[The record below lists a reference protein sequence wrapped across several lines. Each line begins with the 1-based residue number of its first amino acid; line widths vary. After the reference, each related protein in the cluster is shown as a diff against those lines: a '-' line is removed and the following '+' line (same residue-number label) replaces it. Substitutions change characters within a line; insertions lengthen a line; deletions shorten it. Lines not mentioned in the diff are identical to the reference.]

1 MNMIAADTFLEDKKN
16 SISLVSKRLN
26 NNHIDPGLLVEM
38 IKAKSEKGFNILY
51 DMYADALYY
60 AIVKIVSHSDE
71 ADDLLQDTFVKIWRH
86 IEQFEPTKGNL
97 YTWMLNIAKN
107 HAIDYLRSSNH
118 QKNGLNIAIDLNVI
132 KIDALIDIHA
142 TLGAIEFTDIKKR
155 AMKLD
160 AKYAEVIELIFF
172 SGWTYKQASMILRLP
187 LGTVKSRARKGLC
200 LLKDLYLH

>member
-1 MNMIAADTFLEDKKN
+1 MNRIAVDTLLWDKKN
-16 SISLVSKRLN
+16 SITLASNKLTDH
-26 NNHIDPGLLVEM
+26 HIDSGILVEM

-51 DMYADALYY
+51 DRYADTLYY
-60 AIVKIVSHSDE
+60 AIVKIVNHADE
-71 ADDLLQDTFVKIWRH
+71 ADDLLQDAFVKIWRH
-86 IEQFEPTKGNL
+86 IDQFEPTKGSL

-118 QKNGLNIAIDLNVI
+118 QKNGLNIGIDLSAI
-132 KIDALIDIHA
+132 KIDAMIDVHN
-142 TLGAIEFTDIKKR
+142 TLNALEFADIKKR

-187 LGTVKSRARKGLC
+187 IGTVKSRARKGLC